1 MCLVFTSAFEEQPE
15 AWPGPEEDRRY
26 LVAFPTAE
34 RHKAELLRKAEH
46 RRTVEH
52 HHMVGH
58 PHKVGHIA
66 VDQLIAVQSREVA
79 SEGTHTEADLAG
91 HRSTAV

>member
-1 MCLVFTSAFEEQPE
+1 M
-15 AWPGPEEDRRY
+15 
-26 LVAFPTAE
+26 AFPTAE
-34 RHKAELLRKAEH
+34 RHKAELLRRAKH

-58 PHKVGHIA
+58 PHKVGHIV

-79 SEGTHTEADLAG
+79 SEGTHTEAGLAG